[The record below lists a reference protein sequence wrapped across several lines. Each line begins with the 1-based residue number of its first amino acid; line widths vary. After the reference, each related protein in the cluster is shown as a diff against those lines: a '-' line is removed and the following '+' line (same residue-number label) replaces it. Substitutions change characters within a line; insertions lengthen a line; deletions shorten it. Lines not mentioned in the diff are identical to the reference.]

1 MLNSSV
7 FYFISLKS
15 SSPQNKHSL
24 KSAKNS
30 VFNQKYLI
38 RQIRNWAWGSMSP
51 LGTLTGFSTQCC
63 RHKPLTAH
71 KVFRF
76 HTSSEYRPVPPPAE
90 SERLS
95 ICLPPQ
101 KNRDSRCFNRWE
113 SSQVPL
119 AWDKHSSVPIPYQ
132 HCEVYRVLVCRL
144 YSFLSFYYCSALDG
158 CCQRVAVLF
167 SFACH
172 WVVRQ

>member
-7 FYFISLKS
+7 FYLISLKS

-51 LGTLTGFSTQCC
+51 LGALTGFSTQCC

-76 HTSSEYRPVPPPAE
+76 HTVSSCSSSGRVWT
-90 SERLS
+90 SFHLS
-95 ICLPPQ
+95 SPQ

>member
-15 SSPQNKHSL
+15 SSPQNKHSM

-30 VFNQKYLI
+30 VFSQEISDQTNQDLSLRIDVTSWYSDRFQYPVL
-38 RQIRNWAWGSMSP
+38 Q
-51 LGTLTGFSTQCC
+51 TQ
-63 RHKPLTAH
+63 TAH
-71 KVFRF
+71 CPQSIQVP
-76 HTSSEYRPVPPPAE
+76 YQYCPVLPPAE

-95 ICLPPQ
+95 ICPPPPKKSQ
-101 KNRDSRCFNRWE
+101 DSRCFNRWE

-132 HCEVYRVLVCRL
+132 YCEVYCVLVCRL
-144 YSFLSFYYCSALDG
+144 YSFLSFYYCSALDC
-158 CCQRVAVLF
+158 CCQRAAVLF